1 MNQFVVTSIIH
12 TTTHN
17 TYMLITQSNITRIA
31 KASSLVLLL
40 AAFSSCNESKKNQQ
54 DNEKASNTGISDTSE
69 KNSVE
74 KEVPKEP
81 AVAKERI
88 TYTAWPLK
96 ENDSAKKAL
105 KEKFTEDERYI
116 IYALNRVDAKNYNR
130 ADTLIIPNKI
140 LGDFLGYSPFPA
152 SVAILNDVKKIIFFS
167 YSIQAYAVYENG
179 KLIKWGPTSMGSKAK
194 QTPTGLSFTN
204 WKSKRAISTVKSE
217 WILPWNFNIRNK
229 DGVGWHQ
236 YDLPGYPAS
245 HSCLRLLD
253 ADAQWLYGWADQW
266 ILKDNATL
274 LANGTPVIV
283 FGAYPWGE
291 RRPWKNLLE
300 NPEANNISEE
310 MLKDEIAPN
319 LEKILN
325 AQRTRETI
333 VAQTNT
339 DNAKAI

>member
-1 MNQFVVTSIIH
+1 MNPMI
-12 TTTHN
+12 
-17 TYMLITQSNITRIA
+17 
-31 KASSLVLLL
+31 KAGVFAMILT
-40 AAFSSCNESKKNQQ
+40 AFASCNN
-54 DNEKASNTGISDTSE
+54 NTSE
-69 KNSVE
+69 PKGKDTDNSSTTSAAE
-74 KEVPKEP
+74 QKEP
-81 AVAKERI
+81 ANEPPKEAAPPKEKI
-88 TYTAWPLK
+88 TYTALPLK
-96 ENDSAKKAL
+96 GNDSAKKLL
-105 KEKFTEDERYI
+105 KEKFTEEERYI

-130 ADTLIIPNKI
+130 ADTLIIPDKI
-140 LGDFLGYSPFPA
+140 LTDFLAYSPFPA
-152 SVAILNDVKKIIFFS
+152 TVAALNEVKKIVLFS

-179 KLIKWGPTSMGSKAK
+179 KLVKWGPTSMGSKAK
-194 QTPTGLSFTN
+194 QTPTGLSFAN

>member
-1 MNQFVVTSIIH
+1 MNPMI
-12 TTTHN
+12 
-17 TYMLITQSNITRIA
+17 
-31 KASSLVLLL
+31 KAGVFAMILT
-40 AAFSSCNESKKNQQ
+40 AFASCNN
-54 DNEKASNTGISDTSE
+54 NTSE
-69 KNSVE
+69 PKGKDTDNSSTTSAAE
-74 KEVPKEP
+74 QKEP
-81 AVAKERI
+81 ANEPPKEAAPPKEKI
-88 TYTAWPLK
+88 TYTALPLK
-96 ENDSAKKAL
+96 GNDSAKKIL
-105 KEKFTEDERYI
+105 KEKFTEEERYI

-152 SVAILNDVKKIIFFS
+152 SVAILNDIKKIIFFS

-179 KLIKWGPTSMGSKAK
+179 KLVKWGPTSMGSKAK
-194 QTPTGLSFTN
+194 QTPTGLSFAN

-283 FGAYPWGE
+283 FGSYPWGE
-291 RRPWKNLLE
+291 RRPWKNMLE
-300 NPEANNISEE
+300 NPDANNISEE
-310 MLKDEIAPN
+310 MLKNEVAPN
-319 LEKILN
+319 LDKILN
-325 AQRTRETI
+325 AQRTREAI